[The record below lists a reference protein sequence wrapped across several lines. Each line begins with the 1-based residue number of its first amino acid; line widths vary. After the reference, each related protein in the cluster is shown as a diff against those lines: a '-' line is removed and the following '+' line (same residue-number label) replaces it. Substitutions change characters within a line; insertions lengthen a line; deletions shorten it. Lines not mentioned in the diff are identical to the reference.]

1 MKKVFLLFFAGISL
15 YAVAQKKGSWELTAA
30 VLAAGNN
37 SPLHQIKKQSTPP
50 SGNPALIILDS
61 SGNPLQGMSFYRYVD
76 DYRERQNKISYKT
89 RITPGISAGV
99 SYSYPLNNKLS
110 IAAGVNLSIIKTTRM
125 VENEYAKF
133 YAYGYAVRGDSLFAG
148 NPVTGITY
156 VGDISSYING
166 IAREETFRF
175 VTFNFPVAA
184 RYRFKKL
191 IIEAGFSTSFIVNS
205 TKKKATVKTDPEF
218 TITETTFQNNQ
229 SLAFS
234 LTVCPAY
241 QLTDRIRLG
250 IEFAHGIT
258 TLIDSYDYRRLV
270 PLSAGLKLFY
280 KL

>member
-1 MKKVFLLFFAGISL
+1 MKKVFLLLLAGISL
-15 YAVAQKKGSWELTAA
+15 NAVAQKKGSWELTAA
-30 VLAAGNN
+30 VLAVSNN

-50 SGNPALIILDS
+50 SGNPVLIILDS
-61 SGNPLQGMSFYRYVD
+61 SGNPLQGMLLYTYS
-76 DYRERQNKISYKT
+76 DYRERQNKITYKT
-89 RITPGISAGV
+89 RITPGISAGG
-99 SYSYPLNNKLS
+99 SYSYPLNKRLS
-110 IAAGVNLSIIKTTRM
+110 ISAGVNLSVIKTTRM

-133 YAYGYAVRGDSLFAG
+133 YAYGYSVKGDSLFAG

-156 VGDISSYING
+156 VGNISSYKNG
-166 IAREETFRF
+166 IAQEETFRF
-175 VTFNFPVAA
+175 FAFNFPVAA

-191 IIEAGFSTSFIVNS
+191 IIEAGISTSFIVNS
-205 TKKKATVKTDPEF
+205 TKKKATVKPDPEF
-218 TITETTFQNNQ
+218 TVTETTFQNNQ

-241 QLTDRIRLG
+241 QLTDRMRLG
-250 IEFAHGIT
+250 IEFAHGIS